1 MNFIKKLLTKT
12 YYPENTCF
20 QILGD
25 CYSQKERDDLGFIES
40 YKDQMPYIKK
50 MIAQIESNMKNG
62 KISKKEHNAELQHY
76 WAFRKSF

>member
-1 MNFIKKLLTKT
+1 MDFVKKLLTKR
-12 YYPENTCF
+12 YYTEGTCF
-20 QILGD
+20 QVD
-25 CYSQKERDDLGFIES
+25 SQKEKDDMSFVQC

-62 KISKKEHNAELQHY
+62 KISKKEHNAELQSY

>member
-1 MNFIKKLLTKT
+1 MFGYKKVT
-12 YYPENTCF
+12 EDTCL
-20 QILGD
+20 QIH
-25 CYSQKERDDLGFIES
+25 SQKERDDLGFIEL

-50 MIAQIESNMKNG
+50 MVTQIESNMKNG

>member
-12 YYPENTCF
+12 YYPEGTCF
-20 QILGD
+20 QIH
-25 CYSQKERDDLGFIES
+25 SQKERDDLGFIES

>member
-1 MNFIKKLLTKT
+1 MFGYKKVT
-12 YYPENTCF
+12 EGTCL
-20 QILGD
+20 QVH
-25 CYSQKERDDLGFIES
+25 SQKERDVLGFIEL

-50 MIAQIESNMKNG
+50 MVTQIESNMKNG

>member
-12 YYPENTCF
+12 YYPESTCF
-20 QILGD
+20 QIH
-25 CYSQKERDDLGFIES
+25 SQKERDDLGFIEL

-50 MIAQIESNMKNG
+50 MIAQIESNMKDG
-62 KISKKEHNAELQHY
+62 KISRKEQNVELQSY